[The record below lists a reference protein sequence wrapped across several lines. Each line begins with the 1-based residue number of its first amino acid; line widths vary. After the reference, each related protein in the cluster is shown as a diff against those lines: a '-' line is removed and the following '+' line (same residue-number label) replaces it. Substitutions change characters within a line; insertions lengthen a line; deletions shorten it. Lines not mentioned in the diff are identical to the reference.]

1 MRAWSSSSSHALY
14 RCTGRWCERV
24 YWFAAASGA
33 ADLRRTPAGMMPCAV
48 LCCAVLCRAVPCCA
62 VLCCAPPHPRPSCV
76 CMRAEFELRPQLSC
90 APTHIKLRHHHIHH
104 SQEAPGVLTGNQE
117 AGSTLTTAF
126 SFRLSKAA
134 ALAAASPSPPPAVQ
148 LLARY
153 FAQACS
159 DENVKKTF
167 KMIGRARNYDELGLP
182 SWMKRFNGKPVII
195 NHSGEVFTG
204 NSNGTGSFVPPASF
218 QCRPVPPRAAPRVP
232 HPHIPTSPLPH
243 HRPVPCPYYA
253 LACHAHQPVPHRST
267 LSNFLPCPISETN
280 CAIRPRPIPIRF
292 PMRAAYLEI
301 DIIVARWSLW
311 AKQVS
316 KQGAKEA
323 QSHSKIAN
331 PIPPEPNRS
340 HPISLRF

>member
-1 MRAWSSSSSHALY
+1 MLNKLKAAVGAETEEPTLRGPPEDLAKLGDRGRITFEETAGSSFSVRIGPNYPKNGNKAPSIESLY
-14 RCTGRWCERV
+14 DLASVDVFKTPHCVTHLGQRLRLPTSLPQD
-24 YWFAAASGA
+24 AAATDADAGGA
-33 ADLRRTPAGMMPCAV
+33 SASTGLRLPPV
-48 LCCAVLCRAVPCCA
+48 LLISVALP
-62 VLCCAPPHPRPSCV
+62 
-76 CMRAEFELRPQLSC
+76 
-90 APTHIKLRHHHIHH
+90 
-104 SQEAPGVLTGNQE
+104 QEAPGVLTGNQE

-204 NSNGTGSFVPPASF
+204 NSNGT
-218 QCRPVPPRAAPRVP
+218 
-232 HPHIPTSPLPH
+232 
-243 HRPVPCPYYA
+243 
-253 LACHAHQPVPHRST
+253 
-267 LSNFLPCPISETN
+267 
-280 CAIRPRPIPIRF
+280 
-292 PMRAAYLEI
+292 AYLEI

-340 HPISLRF
+340 HPISSILMRSQPGAPGGPYVNATLQGDRRRGRVCAPGH